1 MWYNI
6 RARDI
11 RMGKALEFWLFA
23 KDREKLDELLKR
35 NQCDNIE
42 WIKESIPPWKKENN
56 ND

>member
-1 MWYNI
+1 
-6 RARDI
+6 
-11 RMGKALEFWLFA
+11 MGKALEFWLFA